1 MQSDTRIF
9 VFRLRQLLTFLLV
22 LIILIAAAV
31 FILFVISSSKK
42 DVQTSP
48 ASAYTAGVYTSSIT
62 LNNQSVDIQVV
73 VDKDHIKSA
82 SIVNLD
88 ESVAA
93 MYPLLTTSMDAPS
106 PRSWPPASPSMISV
120 TNRPAAILHRYF
132 SVPSPRRSTRPA
144 DHLPS
149 TRQSHP
155 VPASRVSRRHHSAYA
170 DPLLEKPQQNPP
182 SDHPAGM
189 SA

>member
-9 VFRLRQLLTFLLV
+9 IFRLRQLLTVFIV
-22 LIILIAAAV
+22 LIILLLAAV
-31 FILFVISSSKK
+31 IAFTRLDLSKK

-62 LNNQSVDIQVV
+62 LNNQSVDIKVV

-93 MYPLLTTSMDAPS
+93 MYPLLTTSMDA
-106 PRSWPPASPSMISV
+106 ISAQL
-120 TNRPAAILHRYF
+120 AAGVSIDDIRYE
-132 SVPSPRRSTRPA
+132 SS
-144 DHLPS
+144 
-149 TRQSHP
+149 
-155 VPASRVSRRHHSAYA
+155 SRYTSQVLLSAIA
-170 DPLLEKPQQNPP
+170 QAIDK
-182 SDHPAGM
+182 AR
-189 SA
+189 

>member
-9 VFRLRQLLTFLLV
+9 VFRLRQLLTALAV
-22 LIILIAAAV
+22 AVILILAAILAV
-31 FILFVISSSKK
+31 FQFIPSKK

-93 MYPLLTTSMDAPS
+93 MYPLLTTSMDA
-106 PRSWPPASPSMISV
+106 ISAQL
-120 TNRPAAILHRYF
+120 AAGVSIDDIRYE
-132 SVPSPRRSTRPA
+132 SS
-144 DHLPS
+144 
-149 TRQSHP
+149 
-155 VPASRVSRRHHSAYA
+155 SRYTSQVLLSAIA
-170 DPLLEKPQQNPP
+170 QAIDK
-182 SDHPAGM
+182 AR
-189 SA
+189 

>member
-22 LIILIAAAV
+22 LIILIASAV
-31 FILFVISSSKK
+31 FILFVIGSSKK

-93 MYPLLTTSMDAPS
+93 IYPLLTTSMDA
-106 PRSWPPASPSMISV
+106 ISAQL
-120 TNRPAAILHRYF
+120 AAGVSIDDIRYE
-132 SVPSPRRSTRPA
+132 SS
-144 DHLPS
+144 
-149 TRQSHP
+149 
-155 VPASRVSRRHHSAYA
+155 SRYTSQVLLSAIA
-170 DPLLEKPQQNPP
+170 QAIDK
-182 SDHPAGM
+182 AR
-189 SA
+189 

>member
-9 VFRLRQLLTFLLV
+9 VFRLRQLLTALAV
-22 LIILIAAAV
+22 AVILILAAILAV
-31 FILFVISSSKK
+31 FQFIPSKK

-93 MYPLLTTSMDAPS
+93 MYPLLTTSMDALS
-106 PRSWPPASPSMISV
+106 AQL
-120 TNRPAAILHRYF
+120 AAGVSIDDIRYE
-132 SVPSPRRSTRPA
+132 SS
-144 DHLPS
+144 
-149 TRQSHP
+149 
-155 VPASRVSRRHHSAYA
+155 SRYTSQVLLSAIA
-170 DPLLEKPQQNPP
+170 QAIDK
-182 SDHPAGM
+182 AR
-189 SA
+189 

>member
-31 FILFVISSSKK
+31 FILFVIGSSKK

-93 MYPLLTTSMDAPS
+93 MYPLLT
-106 PRSWPPASPSMISV
+106 SV

-144 DHLPS
+144 DRLPS

>member
-31 FILFVISSSKK
+31 FILFVIGSSKK

-73 VDKDHIKSA
+73 VDKDTSNPLPL
-82 SIVNLD
+82 SIWMNL
-88 ESVAA
+88 
-93 MYPLLTTSMDAPS
+93 L
-106 PRSWPPASPSMISV
+106 
-120 TNRPAAILHRYF
+120 RPCIRC
-132 SVPSPRRSTRPA
+132 
-144 DHLPS
+144 
-149 TRQSHP
+149 
-155 VPASRVSRRHHSAYA
+155 
-170 DPLLEKPQQNPP
+170 
-182 SDHPAGM
+182 
-189 SA
+189 

>member
-9 VFRLRQLLTFLLV
+9 IFRLRQLLTVFIV
-22 LIILIAAAV
+22 LIILILAAV
-31 FILFVISSSKK
+31 IAVTRLDLSKK

-93 MYPLLTTSMDAPS
+93 MYPLLTTSMDA
-106 PRSWPPASPSMISV
+106 ISAQL
-120 TNRPAAILHRYF
+120 AAGVSIDDIRYE
-132 SVPSPRRSTRPA
+132 SS
-144 DHLPS
+144 
-149 TRQSHP
+149 
-155 VPASRVSRRHHSAYA
+155 SRYTSQVLLSAIA
-170 DPLLEKPQQNPP
+170 QAIDK
-182 SDHPAGM
+182 AR
-189 SA
+189 

>member
-9 VFRLRQLLTFLLV
+9 VFRLRQLLTALAV
-22 LIILIAAAV
+22 VVILILAAILAV
-31 FILFVISSSKK
+31 FQFIPSKK

-48 ASAYTAGVYTSSIT
+48 ASAYTAGIYTSSIT

-93 MYPLLTTSMDAPS
+93 MYPLLTTSMDA
-106 PRSWPPASPSMISV
+106 ISAQL
-120 TNRPAAILHRYF
+120 AAGVSIDDIRYE
-132 SVPSPRRSTRPA
+132 SS
-144 DHLPS
+144 
-149 TRQSHP
+149 
-155 VPASRVSRRHHSAYA
+155 SRYTSQV
-170 DPLLEKPQQNPP
+170 LLGAIAQAIDK
-182 SDHPAGM
+182 AR
-189 SA
+189 

>member
-31 FILFVISSSKK
+31 FILFVIGSSKK

-73 VDKDHIKSA
+73 VDKAGIFYIDLAHDTHLHLRDL
-82 SIVNLD
+82 VD
-88 ESVAA
+88 GDGGEGGDD
-93 MYPLLTTSMDAPS
+93 LLE
-106 PRSWPPASPSMISV
+106 V
-120 TNRPAAILHRYF
+120 LLHVLKAEAFGALELLR
-132 SVPSPRRSTRPA
+132 
-144 DHLPS
+144 DLP
-149 TRQSHP
+149 HP
-155 VPASRVSRRHHSAYA
+155 V
-170 DPLLEKPQQNPP
+170 L
-182 SDHPAGM
+182 DHAG
-189 SA
+189 AVAIVDLIGPGLVAEEH

>member
-31 FILFVISSSKK
+31 FILFVIGSSKK

-93 MYPLLTTSMDAPS
+93 MYPLLTTSMDA
-106 PRSWPPASPSMISV
+106 AQL
-120 TNRPAAILHRYF
+120 AAGVSIDDIRYE
-132 SVPSPRRSTRPA
+132 SS
-144 DHLPS
+144 
-149 TRQSHP
+149 
-155 VPASRVSRRHHSAYA
+155 SRYTSQVLLSAIA
-170 DPLLEKPQQNPP
+170 QAIDK
-182 SDHPAGM
+182 AR
-189 SA
+189 

>member
-31 FILFVISSSKK
+31 FILFVIGSSKK

-62 LNNQSVDIQVV
+62 LNNQSVDIQVI

-93 MYPLLTTSMDAPS
+93 MYPLLTTSMDA
-106 PRSWPPASPSMISV
+106 V

-132 SVPSPRRSTRPA
+132 SVPSPRRSTRLA
-144 DHLPS
+144 DRLPS

>member
-31 FILFVISSSKK
+31 FILFVIGSSKK

-48 ASAYTAGVYTSSIT
+48 ASAYTAGVYTIT

-93 MYPLLTTSMDAPS
+93 MYPLLTTSMDA
-106 PRSWPPASPSMISV
+106 ISAQL
-120 TNRPAAILHRYF
+120 AAGVSIDDIRYE
-132 SVPSPRRSTRPA
+132 SS
-144 DHLPS
+144 
-149 TRQSHP
+149 
-155 VPASRVSRRHHSAYA
+155 SRYTSQVLLSAIA
-170 DPLLEKPQQNPP
+170 QAIDK
-182 SDHPAGM
+182 AR
-189 SA
+189 

>member
-9 VFRLRQLLTFLLV
+9 VFRLRQLLTALAV
-22 LIILIAAAV
+22 AVILILAAILAV
-31 FILFVISSSKK
+31 FQFIPSKK

-48 ASAYTAGVYTSSIT
+48 ASVYTAGIYTSSIT

-93 MYPLLTTSMDAPS
+93 MYPLLTTSMDA
-106 PRSWPPASPSMISV
+106 ISAQL
-120 TNRPAAILHRYF
+120 AAGVSIDDIRYE
-132 SVPSPRRSTRPA
+132 SS
-144 DHLPS
+144 
-149 TRQSHP
+149 
-155 VPASRVSRRHHSAYA
+155 SRYTSQVLLSAIA
-170 DPLLEKPQQNPP
+170 QAIDK
-182 SDHPAGM
+182 AR
-189 SA
+189 

>member
-31 FILFVISSSKK
+31 FILFVIGSSKK

-93 MYPLLTTSMDAPS
+93 MYPLLTTVWMPS
-106 PRSWPPASPSMISV
+106 LRSWPPASPSMISV

-144 DHLPS
+144 DRLPS